1 LALVTKKIYDSG
13 FQFFT
18 LKTLQDILQIKKE
31 ATFYSV
37 LKRLLKNGVLLKI
50 ERDKYLLKNGKA
62 NNFSLANFLYKPSYV
77 SFESALNI
85 YGILSQFPQET
96 TSATPRKT
104 KEKII
109 NGRIF
114 SFTHLKKS
122 LFWGYEKKKDFL
134 IALPEKA
141 FLDQLY
147 LASKGLKSN
156 NLDEYDLSFVNQAKV
171 KRLIKKFPKTRQFKS
186 IVEKVKEFLN

>member
-1 LALVTKKIYDSG
+1 MALVTKKIYDSG